1 MSGQN
6 RRKERGSEKREVS
19 ARETEESNGWKNQSR
34 RSVDAHR
41 QSPLSPSLC
50 LSPSPPSH
58 VEARQERE
66 HRQQLRMRRPRSWNA
81 EAAAGWPPWRL
92 RLPHLIRSSGSFVF
106 FFLLCSKSKGKR
118 EYGNGKKKSLWF
130 HCLLLS
136 LSLSLSWSSR
146 SFALF
151 AVRDALSREA
161 LEARRR

>member
-1 MSGQN
+1 
-6 RRKERGSEKREVS
+6 
-19 ARETEESNGWKNQSR
+19 
-34 RSVDAHR
+34 
-41 QSPLSPSLC
+41 
-50 LSPSPPSH
+50 
-58 VEARQERE
+58 
-66 HRQQLRMRRPRSWNA
+66 MRRPRSWNA

-92 RLPHLIRSSGSFVF
+92 RLPDLFRSFGSFGF

-118 EYGNGKKKSLWF
+118 EYGNGKKNALRF

-136 LSLSLSWSSR
+136 RSLSLSWSSR